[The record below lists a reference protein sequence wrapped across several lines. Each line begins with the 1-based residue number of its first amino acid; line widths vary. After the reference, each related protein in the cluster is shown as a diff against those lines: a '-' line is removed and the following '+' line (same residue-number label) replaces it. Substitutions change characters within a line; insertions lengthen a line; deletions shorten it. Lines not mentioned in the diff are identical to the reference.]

1 MEQLSFKTLKMLGY
15 KGYLKPEAPEKALQF
30 GEGNFLR
37 AFVEDF
43 LDTANQKADWN
54 GKIAMVQPTPRG
66 RKTDV
71 FNAQDGLYTLYLRG
85 SRNGEK
91 VDEKRVISSV
101 SRCINPYRDYEAFL
115 EAACSPALEMMVSN
129 TTEAGIVFDP
139 SAKLEDRPCLS
150 FPGKLTQALYA
161 RFKKGL
167 PGVVILSC

>member
-1 MEQLSFKTLKMLGY
+1 MEQLSFKTLKTLGY

-115 EAACSPALEMMVSN
+115 EAA
-129 TTEAGIVFDP
+129 
-139 SAKLEDRPCLS
+139 
-150 FPGKLTQALYA
+150 
-161 RFKKGL
+161 
-167 PGVVILSC
+167 